1 MSIRSEEI
9 WMDGEFVPFDEA
21 NIHVLSHTLHYG
33 LGLFEGIRAYTQD
46 NGEGAVFR
54 LDEHLDRLYD
64 SAKMCHITI
73 PHTKE
78 TIRAACLET
87 LSRNGMT
94 EAYIRPLVFLGSG
107 AMGLGARSN
116 EVHVA
121 IAVWKWG
128 AYLGAEGLEKGISAC
143 TSSFARHAVGSTLQR
158 AKVVGHYVNSILARY
173 EANDN
178 GFDEAVMLDAHGL
191 VAEGTGE
198 NIFAI
203 KNGVVKTPSVT
214 NILAGITRR
223 TAIEILDHLGVTVD
237 ETLFGRDALYV
248 ADEVFMTGTAAEI
261 TPVREVDRRAIGAGR
276 PGPLT
281 TQVQRL
287 YSEGVRGRI
296 EFMQSMLTPFSVRS

>member
-1 MSIRSEEI
+1 MSIRSREI

-33 LGLFEGIRAYTQD
+33 LGLFEGIRAYTLD
-46 NGEGAVFR
+46 DGSGAVFR

-64 SAKMCHITI
+64 SAKMCHIAI
-73 PHTKE
+73 PHSKE
-78 TIRAACLET
+78 TLRAACLET
-87 LSRNGMT
+87 LTRNGMT
-94 EAYIRPLVFLGSG
+94 EAYIRPLVYLGSG
-107 AMGLGARSN
+107 AMGLGARGN

-121 IAVWKWG
+121 VAVWKWG
-128 AYLGAEGLEKGISAC
+128 AYLGADGMENGIRAC

-178 GFDEAVMLDAHGL
+178 GFDEAIMLDAHGL

-223 TAIEILDHLGVTVD
+223 TAIEILDHLGVMVD

-261 TPVREVDRRAIGAGR
+261 TPVREVDRRPIGTGR
-276 PGPLT
+276 PGKLS
-281 TQVQRL
+281 TQVQKL
-287 YSEGVRGRI
+287 YAEGVRGRV
-296 EFMQSMLTPFSVRS
+296 EFMQPMLTQFKVD